1 MEESMRELKMVA
13 DGSLKRIVA
22 VERRLEAPPPPPPL
36 PPPPATG
43 TYPMPLG
50 KTVTGKYPP
59 MTEKLVDPLVFSNHL
74 RGETRYKGTWKG
86 YSVPPPPHPP
96 NMGVSH
102 SAPSTPNFRTNP
114 IFEKYFA
121 TTYSSQLISS
131 YPAHKQLPKLDF
143 PKFNGENPK
152 I

>member
-1 MEESMRELKMVA
+1 MTRMEESMRELKMVA
-13 DGSLKRIVA
+13 DGSLKRIMA

-86 YSVPPPPHPP
+86 YSVPPPPHILRTWVCLILLLLPLTFARIQFLRSILPP
-96 NMGVSH
+96 HILVS
-102 SAPSTPNFRTNP
+102 
-114 IFEKYFA
+114 
-121 TTYSSQLISS
+121 
-131 YPAHKQLPKLDF
+131 
-143 PKFNGENPK
+143 
-152 I
+152 